1 MISRLLKFLFWIG
14 LLIASAALVLV
25 AYYALS
31 DRPQKISVEQKVLNV
46 VDIVRED
53 GTTPDPV
60 IGLLDKLA
68 DKTEVIKGDIIVAPA
83 PDAQAV
89 APYGLPVDHRGLKI
103 LVNRGYTVGYD
114 DSLPSARWSS
124 YRVFP
129 YRDVHLPRPSGF
141 FVDKRTGA
149 KVATVEYVH
158 SGYDRGHLAPN
169 YAISVCYGEEAQRE
183 TFLLSNIVPQLHALN
198 AGLWKDLELR
208 IMKRYVERYGEVW
221 VQVGPVL
228 KNTPDAMVGR
238 LPVPD
243 AFWMVISEYEAE
255 QHGLRAIAY
264 LVPHNAIWRDKD
276 LSHYVVS
283 VRKIEALTG
292 LDFFPKLPA
301 KTQDLLETSP
311 APRAW

>member
-14 LLIASAALVLV
+14 LLIMSAALVLV
-25 AYYALS
+25 AYYLWS
-31 DRPQKISVEQKVLNV
+31 DRPQKMAVEQRVLNV

-60 IGLLDKLA
+60 IGLLDKVA
-68 DKTEVIKGDIIVAPA
+68 DKTQVIKGDIVVAPA
-83 PDAQAV
+83 PDAQAA
-89 APYGLPVDHRGLKI
+89 APYGLPVDRCGLKI

-114 DSLPSARWSS
+114 DALPSARWSS

-129 YRDVHLPRPSGF
+129 YHDVRLPRPSGF
-141 FVDKRTGA
+141 FVDKRTQA
-149 KVATVEYVH
+149 KVATAEYVH

-198 AGLWKDLELR
+198 AGIWKDLELR

-228 KNTPDAMVGR
+228 KNPPDSKIGR

-255 QHGLRAIAY
+255 EHGIRAIAY
-264 LVPHNAIWRDKD
+264 LIPHNAIWRDQD
-276 LSHYVVS
+276 LTRYVVS
-283 VRKIEALTG
+283 VRKIESLTG

-301 KTQDLLETSP
+301 KTQDLLESSP

>member
-14 LLIASAALVLV
+14 LLITTAALVLV
-25 AYYALS
+25 AYYLWC
-31 DRPQKISVEQKVLNV
+31 DRPQKMAMERNVLNV
-46 VDIVRED
+46 VDVVRED

-60 IGLLDKLA
+60 IGLLDKVA
-68 DKTEVIKGDIIVAPA
+68 DKTEVIKGDVVVAPA
-83 PDAQAV
+83 PDAQSA
-89 APYGLPVDHRGLKI
+89 APYGLPVDHYGLKI

-114 DSLPSARWSS
+114 DNLPSARWSS

-129 YRDVHLPRPSGF
+129 YRDVHLPRPATF
-141 FVDKRTGA
+141 FVDKRTQA
-149 KVATVEYVH
+149 KVATAEYVH

-198 AGLWKDLELR
+198 AGLWKDLEQR

-228 KNTPDAMVGR
+228 KNPPDSKVGR

-243 AFWMVISEYEAE
+243 AFWMVISEYETE
-255 QHGLRAIAY
+255 QHGIRAIAY
-264 LVPHNAIWRDKD
+264 LIPHNAIWRDRE
-276 LSHYVVS
+276 LTHYVVS
-283 VRKIEALTG
+283 VRKIETLTG

-301 KTQDLLETSP
+301 KTQELLEASP

>member
-1 MISRLLKFLFWIG
+1 MISRLLKFLLWIG
-14 LLIASAALVLV
+14 LLITSAALVLL
-25 AYYALS
+25 AYYLWS
-31 DRPQKISVEQKVLNV
+31 DRPQKMAVEERVLNV
-46 VDIVRED
+46 VDVVRED
-53 GTTPDPV
+53 GTTPDPI
-60 IGLLDKLA
+60 IGLLDKVA
-68 DKTEVIKGDIIVAPA
+68 DKTEIIKGDVVPA
-83 PDAQAV
+83 PTPDSQAA
-89 APYGLPVDHRGLKI
+89 APYGLPVDHYGLKI

-124 YRVFP
+124 YRAFP
-129 YRDVHLPRPSGF
+129 YRDVRLPRPSGF
-141 FVDKRTGA
+141 FVDKRTQA
-149 KVATVEYVH
+149 KVATAEYVH

-198 AGLWKDLELR
+198 AGLWKDLEMR

-228 KNTPDAMVGR
+228 KNPPEAKVGR

-255 QHGLRAIAY
+255 QHGVRAIAY
-264 LVPHNAIWRDKD
+264 LIPHNAIWRDRE

-283 VRKIEALTG
+283 VRKIETLTG
-292 LDFFPKLPA
+292 LDFFPKLSA
-301 KTQDLLETSP
+301 KTQELLEASP
-311 APRAW
+311 ALRAW